1 MNRIEVSHLIKNYG
15 SNEVLKDLD
24 LTVGNNEVVVMIGPS
39 GSGKS
44 TFLRCLNRLEEPTSG
59 EIIVD
64 GYNLSDRKS
73 DLNQIREKIGMVFQH
88 FNLFKNL
95 TVAENITLAP
105 VELGKMTPEE
115 AKETAKHLLE
125 TVGLSDKYDAKPS
138 SLSGG
143 QKQRIA
149 IARALL
155 SDTEVVIFDEA
166 TSNLDQLTEKKIYD
180 NLRSTNKTQIIITHR
195 LSSIRDTDYIYVLN
209 RGSIIEQGTHLD
221 LMKKKGWY
229 FESIQ

>member
-24 LTVGNNEVVVMIGPS
+24 LTVGDNEVVVMIGPS

-64 GYNLSDRKS
+64 GYNLSDPKS

-105 VELGKMTPEE
+105 VELGKMTPAE
-115 AKETAKHLLE
+115 AKETAKKLLE
-125 TVGLSDKYDAKPS
+125 TVGLSEKFDAKPQ

-143 QKQRIA
+143 QKQRVA
-149 IARALL
+149 IARALAMKPDIL
-155 SDTEVVIFDEA
+155 LFDEP
-166 TSNLDQLTEKKIYD
+166 T
-180 NLRSTNKTQIIITHR
+180 
-195 LSSIRDTDYIYVLN
+195 
-209 RGSIIEQGTHLD
+209 
-221 LMKKKGWY
+221 
-229 FESIQ
+229 

>member
-24 LTVGNNEVVVMIGPS
+24 LTVGDNEVVVMIGPS

-64 GYNLSDRKS
+64 GYNLSDPKS

-105 VELGKMTPEE
+105 VELGKMTPAE
-115 AKETAKHLLE
+115 AKETAKKLLE
-125 TVGLSDKYDAKPS
+125 TVGLSEKFDAKPQ

-143 QKQRIA
+143 QKQ
-149 IARALL
+149 
-155 SDTEVVIFDEA
+155 
-166 TSNLDQLTEKKIYD
+166 
-180 NLRSTNKTQIIITHR
+180 
-195 LSSIRDTDYIYVLN
+195 
-209 RGSIIEQGTHLD
+209 
-221 LMKKKGWY
+221 
-229 FESIQ
+229 

>member
-1 MNRIEVSHLIKNYG
+1 MEKRRKNRIILSRRYSDTRFRRKKTGSSHIRKNIDIIG
-15 SNEVLKDLD
+15 DAPDEKIWKVLDIVALKEEVLSMPLGLD
-24 LTVGNNEVVVMIGPS
+24 TLVGEG
-39 GSGKS
+39 G
-44 TFLRCLNRLEEPTSG
+44 
-59 EIIVD
+59 
-64 GYNLSDRKS
+64 
-73 DLNQIREKIGMVFQH
+73 Q
-88 FNLFKNL
+88 
-95 TVAENITLAP
+95 NI
-105 VELGKMTPEE
+105 
-115 AKETAKHLLE
+115 
-125 TVGLSDKYDAKPS
+125 
-138 SLSGG
+138 SGG

-180 NLRSTNKTQIIITHR
+180 NLRSINKTQIIITHR

-221 LMKKKGWY
+221 LMKKRGWY

>member
-1 MNRIEVSHLIKNYG
+1 MENRKVFPSVSNPNGI
-15 SNEVLKDLD
+15 LK
-24 LTVGNNEVVVMIGPS
+24 TSSFNATMS
-39 GSGKS
+39 S
-44 TFLRCLNRLEEPTSG
+44 TFHIFSSG
-59 EIIVD
+59 ASPIISIFFV
-64 GYNLSDRKS
+64 GEGG
-73 DLNQIREKIGMVFQH
+73 Q
-88 FNLFKNL
+88 
-95 TVAENITLAP
+95 NI
-105 VELGKMTPEE
+105 
-115 AKETAKHLLE
+115 
-125 TVGLSDKYDAKPS
+125 
-138 SLSGG
+138 SGG